1 MGGLRGVRGPR
12 DSLLAQA
19 RQRHGWAERGRRAVA
34 TEGEPDKHLR
44 ERHKARADRQAA
56 RGARLEAAAE
66 RLEAVD
72 QPRREWQLRYTI
84 SEGRPS
90 ADVVA
95 TLTGAVVRRG
105 DFTLGPVS
113 VVVGRGDRIAVTG
126 DNGSGK
132 TTLLAALLGRAP
144 LAAGRQSLGARV
156 EVGVLDQRRR
166 LLDGDAPLL
175 DVVRR
180 ALGTDRSGE
189 DWRPAEVRTLLAKF
203 GLGAEHVDRPAR
215 SLSMGERTR
224 AMLAVFQG
232 REVNTLVLDEPTN
245 HLDVQAIEQL
255 EAAVAAFTGTVLVV
269 SHDERLL
276 DGLRL
281 THRWHLADGQ
291 VRAEVL

>member
-1 MGGLRGVRGPR
+1 
-12 DSLLAQA
+12 
-19 RQRHGWAERGRRAVA
+19 
-34 TEGEPDKHLR
+34 
-44 ERHKARADRQAA
+44 
-56 RGARLEAAAE
+56 
-66 RLEAVD
+66 
-72 QPRREWQLRYTI
+72 LRYTI
-84 SEGRPS
+84 AEGRPS

-95 TLTGAVVRRG
+95 TLSDAVVRQG

-132 TTLLAALLGRAP
+132 TTLLAALLGRVP
-144 LAAGRQSLGARV
+144 LAAGRQSLGTRV

-166 LLDGDAPLL
+166 LLDDGAPLL
-175 DVVRR
+175 DVVRH

-189 DWRPAEVRTLLAKF
+189 DWRPADVLTLLAKF
-203 GLGAEHVDRPAR
+203 GLGAEHVDRPAG
-215 SLSMGERTR
+215 SLSIGERTR

-255 EAAVAAFTGTVLVV
+255 ETAVAAFTGTVLVV

-281 THRWHLADGQ
+281 THRWHVADGQ